1 MQLTIILSQN
11 QEKPCR
17 ASLQSILAI
26 AFVLQMFGVVGFV
39 GWLSF
44 RHGQQAN
51 KELVTNL
58 HRQAAVQVSHHLDD
72 YLSVPKVI
80 NQINKQAM
88 QSGLLKISDRENM
101 GRFFWKQVQLFD
113 VSYINFGTPSGE
125 LVGAERKSN
134 GNFGID
140 LLTRDRPGTLYEYA
154 VDLVGKRTKLLDRYP
169 YNHRQESWYTN
180 TSEFCLSYRIV
191 KIAFKQWH

>member
-11 QEKPCR
+11 QEKPRR

-72 YLSVPKVI
+72 YLSVPKLI

-101 GRFFWKQVQLFD
+101 GRFF
-113 VSYINFGTPSGE
+113 
-125 LVGAERKSN
+125 
-134 GNFGID
+134 
-140 LLTRDRPGTLYEYA
+140 
-154 VDLVGKRTKLLDRYP
+154 
-169 YNHRQESWYTN
+169 
-180 TSEFCLSYRIV
+180 
-191 KIAFKQWH
+191 